1 MATAAHESLS
11 REAPIHLGAA
21 ADGPAPVSARVEG
34 VTARI
39 RRVQTTDEGKL
50 QVMLESEGLDDVALA
65 QVRAMLT
72 LQQSTL
78 VEVRMNAVQ
87 QALFDDA

>member
-1 MATAAHESLS
+1 
-11 REAPIHLGAA
+11 
-21 ADGPAPVSARVEG
+21 
-34 VTARI
+34 
-39 RRVQTTDEGKL
+39 
-50 QVMLESEGLDDVALA
+50 VMLESEGLDDVALA